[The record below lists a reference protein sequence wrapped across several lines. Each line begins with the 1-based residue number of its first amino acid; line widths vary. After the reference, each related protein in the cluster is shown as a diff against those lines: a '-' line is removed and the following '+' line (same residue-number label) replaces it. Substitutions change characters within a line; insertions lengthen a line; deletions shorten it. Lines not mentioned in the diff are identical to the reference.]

1 MIIRRVRVNN
11 RKKSF
16 EIDTKKG
23 AFSLPFSRLRLV
35 PTSKNRVKE
44 IYVDREVANRGIT
57 YVLESGKEDTVHL
70 DAFLD
75 YNRDPD
81 FMREVALFKLTVKA
95 NEIMEKSKL
104 AKREVSRKLRTSP
117 SQIYRLLDTTNTKK
131 TIDQMVKLLAAL
143 NYQIDFKVNPEPRTK
158 SAA

>member
-1 MIIRRVRVNN
+1 MIIKRIRVNN
-11 RKKSF
+11 KKRSF

-23 AFSLPFSRLRLV
+23 NFSLPFSRLRLV
-35 PTSKNRVKE
+35 PTKENRVKE

-57 YVLESGKEDTVHL
+57 YVLDSGEEDTIHI

-81 FMREVALFKLTVKA
+81 FMRKLTLFKLTVKA
-95 NEIMEKSKL
+95 NEIIKESKL
-104 AKREVSRKLRTSP
+104 AKREISRKLRTSP
-117 SQIYRLLDTTNTKK
+117 SQLYRLLDTANYKK
-131 TIDQMVKLLAAL
+131 TIDQMVKLLSAL
-143 NYQIDFKVNPEPRTK
+143 NYQIDIRVKPEPRPK